1 MKYIITCHC
10 TNPACTRDYY
20 AQREYVG
27 SLEGCAKRFKQIYD
41 ESTENGYEVTDA
53 HDDEIDPGSIVSDVV
68 NGNLECIQ
76 VNTDANDVIRLPWA
90 LYGLTRTSRCT
101 PFSLLR

>member
-10 TNPACTRDYY
+10 TNPECTRDYY

-27 SLEGCAKRFKQIYD
+27 SLEDCAERFKQIYD

-53 HDDEIDPGSIVSDVV
+53 HDDEIDPGRIVSDVV
-68 NGNLECIQ
+68 NGRLECIKIDTMSGDIYTIIC
-76 VNTDANDVIRLPWA
+76 VD
-90 LYGLTRTSRCT
+90 
-101 PFSLLR
+101 

>member
-20 AQREYVG
+20 AQREFVG
-27 SLEGCAKRFKQIYD
+27 TLEGCAKRFKQIYD
-41 ESTENGYEVTDA
+41 DSTDCGYEVTDA
-53 HDDEIDPGSIVSDVV
+53 HDDEIDPGRIVSDVL

-76 VNTDANDVIRLPWA
+76 VNTDANDVYTII
-90 LYGLTRTSRCT
+90 CVD
-101 PFSLLR
+101 